1 MSRTRFVF
9 RSFTTAFALMACV
22 LASCGGGG
30 GGGSTPATGVSA
42 SSASSTASTSSSAS
56 ASASSSSSSP
66 ASGAVEKPG
75 YTLTFNDEFD
85 ALDVSA
91 NGPGTKWT
99 AHTPWHGD
107 FGDALF
113 ADPVAGFPF
122 TVENGILRI
131 EARKRPDG
139 KWESGLLA
147 SVDAKNVGFKQQYG
161 YFEMRAK
168 LPSGEGVWPAFWLDS
183 MIPPQ
188 FDDPSLEIDVMEY
201 YGQFNDVYHST
212 VKLWPKDRTQISPFW
227 NTRVP
232 VRANSLTTDFHI
244 WGVSV
249 EPDWIIFYLDGVE
262 TWRTKTPDTHKHEMM
277 ILVNLALGG
286 GWPITN
292 TPNPSYMYLDYIR
305 AYKKVA

>member
-1 MSRTRFVF
+1 MSRTRVFVN
-9 RSFTTAFALMACV
+9 SFTAVFAAVASL

-30 GGGSTPATGVSA
+30 GGGGTAPTTAVSSSSSS
-42 SSASSTASTSSSAS
+42 SSASSSTSAGT
-56 ASASSSSSSP
+56 SASSSSS
-66 ASGAVEKPG
+66 AATGMEKAG

-85 ALDVSA
+85 TIDVSA

-113 ADPVAGFPF
+113 ADPVPGFPF
-122 TVENGILRI
+122 SVDNGILRI
-131 EARKRPDG
+131 EARKRADG

-168 LPSGEGVWPAFWLDS
+168 LPPGDGVWPAFWLDS
-183 MIPPQ
+183 MVPSE

-212 VKLWPKDRTQISPFW
+212 VKLWPKDRTQIGPFW

-232 VRANSLTTDFHI
+232 VRANSLTTDFHT

-249 EPDWIIFYLDGVE
+249 EPDFIIFYLDGVE
-262 TWRTKTPDTHKHEMM
+262 TWRTKTPETHKHEMM

-286 GWPITN
+286 GWSIAS
-292 TPNPSYMYLDYIR
+292 TPNPSYMYVDYIR
-305 AYKKVA
+305 AYKKIA